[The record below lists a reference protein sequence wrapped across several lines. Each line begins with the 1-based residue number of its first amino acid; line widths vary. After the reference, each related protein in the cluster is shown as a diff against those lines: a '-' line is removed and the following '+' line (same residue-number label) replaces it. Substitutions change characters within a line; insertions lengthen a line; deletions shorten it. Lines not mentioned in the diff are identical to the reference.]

1 MDENTPDLTLFVG
14 LLERAAGIKKTLDSV
29 KPLYDELDAITLRI
43 ATEFPMAQ
51 EIELNSGDIVKLVDN
66 FAATNTVF
74 RPLGIKR
81 FELKIMTAE
90 EYAYSRMSKAEKT
103 AYTKAK
109 NKAEEK

>member
-1 MDENTPDLTLFVG
+1 MDELKE
-14 LLERAAGIKKTLDSV
+14 LLERAAEIKKALDVV
-29 KPLYDELDAITLRI
+29 KPLYEELDTITMRI

-51 EIELNSGDIVKLVDN
+51 EVELKTGEIVKLVDN
-66 FAATNTVF
+66 FASTNTVF

-90 EYAYSRMSKAEKT
+90 EFAYSRMSKAEKT

-109 NKAEEK
+109 NKEEK